1 MKILVVDD
9 SKLAR
14 ISLIKAIKKIEP
26 SAEFF
31 EATDGV
37 SAIEF
42 FEKEKPRIVFLDLT
56 MPRMNGY
63 EALKKIMAI
72 EPNTQVIIVTA
83 DIQPTAKTRVLD
95 DGAKYMCSKPITD
108 EKILDIFNNHIT
120 I

>member
-9 SKLAR
+9 SRLAR
-14 ISLIKAIKKIEP
+14 ISLIKTVKKIEP

-31 EATDGV
+31 EAGDGV
-37 SAIEF
+37 SAIES

-56 MPRMNGY
+56 MPIMNGY
-63 EALKKIMAI
+63 EALKKIMTI
-72 EPNTQVIIVTA
+72 EPNTQVIIVSA

-95 DGAKYMCSKPITD
+95 GGAKYMCPKPIND
-108 EKILDIFNNHIT
+108 EKMLDIFNNHIV